1 MSNVETLV
9 IETNIPAPI
18 PGRHGKY
25 AEILP
30 RFQPGQSIAFKSI
43 QNAQSFEMACRK
55 TGYKTTRRAIDGVTR
70 VWRVA

>member
-9 IETNIPAPI
+9 IETNVPAPLE
-18 PGRHGKY
+18 GRHGKY

-30 RFQPGQSIAFKSI
+30 RFQVGQSIMFKSF
-43 QNAQSFEMACRK
+43 QSASSFEMACRK
-55 TGYKTTRRAIDGVTR
+55 TGYKTTRRTTENGTR